1 MNTVHYINDISDEDI
16 VKYGF
21 NTYFDARVEYPDC
34 EIIKFNVNK
43 ISYYFAES
51 KDGKFYIGKDGFK
64 KKLEV
69 IFYPNLGNLEK

>member
-1 MNTVHYINDISDEDI
+1 MNAVNYINDISDEDI

-21 NTYFDARVEYPDC
+21 NTYFDARVEYPDY
-34 EIIKFNVNK
+34 EIIKFNVNN

-51 KDGKFYIGKDGFK
+51 KDGNFYIGKDNFK

-69 IFYPNLGNLEK
+69 IFYLNLGNIGE